1 MNIQKFQF
9 NEELI
14 EFDLRQ
20 GKNMMVNAT
29 EMAKVFGRDLF
40 QFTKSE
46 NTKSFIESCNK
57 PAFAGL
63 LGINSEEDLMSKF
76 KSSVGYITD
85 VYLQDISDTKPIYDE
100 GLYPDKIPLRYIAKV
115 DAEKKSND
123 LGRSLLKFAHFVNS
137 YKHMNE
143 VLPYTKL
150 LKGQLADSKMV
161 NNLNPKVE
169 IQGNNSNAYVILDK
183 FIEMQVLGRK
193 KNVELVNTPAD
204 LS

>member
-63 LGINSEEDLMSKF
+63 LGINSEEDLIISRQ
-76 KSSVGYITD
+76 KSGTWMHRV
-85 VYLQDISDTKPIYDE
+85 L
-100 GLYPDKIPLRYIAKV
+100 A
-115 DAEKKSND
+115 
-123 LGRSLLKFAHFVNS
+123 LKFAAWLNS
-137 YKHMNE
+137 DFE
-143 VLPYTKL
+143 VWVYLTIDKL
-150 LKGQLADSKMV
+150 LYEFAQEIEDSISESIRLQREQDSLKNKLAKESPEFMKY
-161 NNLNPKVE
+161 LT
-169 IQGNNSNAYVILDK
+169 IQDKINNSRTRRRLATKNK
-183 FIEMQVLGRK
+183 FKE
-193 KNVELVNTPAD
+193 VED
-204 LS
+204 LFSQNNKEV